1 MVTISCPWCD
11 EAQSLS
17 LIDVVGLEEAFTCP
31 DCGTSV
37 AVVTET
43 GSEPALDLA
52 A

>member
-11 EAQSLS
+11 EDQPLTLADFVDLKAS
-17 LIDVVGLEEAFTCP
+17 FTCR

-37 AVVTET
+37 LVPAEP
-43 GSEPALDLA
+43 EPALELA